1 MTRFSNLNYVFLDII
16 KRQKLFSKKKNMR
29 QNRFMKLSKFQ
40 KFQLS
45 TFNLTWSNEGKM
57 NDLLPDMTY
66 SKKLLRKMK
75 TQDKLSK
82 HSKL

>member
-1 MTRFSNLNYVFLDII
+1 
-16 KRQKLFSKKKNMR
+16 MR

-57 NDLLPDMTY
+57 NDLLPDMIY
-66 SKKLLRKMK
+66 SKKLLQKMK

-82 HSKL
+82 LSKL

>member
-1 MTRFSNLNYVFLDII
+1 
-16 KRQKLFSKKKNMR
+16 MR

-66 SKKLLRKMK
+66 SKKTAAKNENTGQTFK
-75 TQDKLSK
+75 TFKTLN
-82 HSKL
+82 